1 MQRYIFILS
10 HLHSRFAWQIALPA
24 RAGVRAV
31 QLSFFFLLT
40 ACAPQPTQS
49 VPSTIDLIPFAT
61 STKGPS
67 QTPEGLVGA
76 ETPLPSPTPFMYTVQ
91 TGDTISGIALKF
103 GVSIDD
109 LQAANPEISPN
120 AMSVGTVLKIP
131 SNPDNPSGEP
141 TPTPVPFT
149 IQQIECYPTADKG
162 MWCFVL
168 VHNDF
173 PDFMEN
179 VSAQVTLVDSNNAT
193 LMSQTAL
200 LPLNILPPNT
210 SLPLAVFF
218 PPDVSMNVK
227 PQVQVLTAIRLLP
240 NDERYLPATINNT
253 LVQVNA
259 GGYSAQVSG
268 LVLLQSQTTAATQ
281 VWVAATAYDNAGRVI
296 GVRRWESSAALP
308 AGGSLP
314 FEFMISSI
322 GGRIARVEFAVEA
335 RP

>member
-1 MQRYIFILS
+1 MHRMPF
-10 HLHSRFAWQIALPA
+10 
-24 RAGVRAV
+24 
-31 QLSFFFLLT
+31 SFFLLTFPLFLLT
-40 ACAPQPTQS
+40 ACAPEQAQPTSQ
-49 VPSTIDLIPFAT
+49 VVDLIPFAT
-61 STKGPS
+61 STPIPLP
-67 QTPEGLVGA
+67 TLEGLVTA
-76 ETPLPSPTPFMYTVQ
+76 EMPLPSPTPFTYTVQ
-91 TGDTISGIALKF
+91 TGDTISSIALKF

-120 AMSVGTVLKIP
+120 TMSVGQVLNIP

-149 IQQIECYPTADKG
+149 IQQVECYPTADNG
-162 MWCFVL
+162 LWCFVL
-168 VHNDF
+168 AHNDF
-173 PDFMEN
+173 SDFMEN
-179 VSAQVTLVDSNNAT
+179 VSAQVTLVDANNTT

-218 PPDVSMNVK
+218 PPEIPLDAK

-259 GGYSAQVSG
+259 DGRSARVSG
-268 LVLLQSQTTAATQ
+268 QVLLPSQAEAASQ
-281 VWVAATAYDNAGRVI
+281 VWVAGTAYDDAGRVV
-296 GVRRWESSAALP
+296 GVRRWESSAGLSP
-308 AGGSLP
+308 GGSLP
-314 FEFMISSI
+314 FEFMVSSI
-322 GGRIARVEFAVEA
+322 GGKIARVEFAVEA